1 MKTQV
6 HKPSKASPGR
16 DRLAFLEEAYRQTL
30 ESLEMAASLGIPEGV
45 KPLGTVTQI
54 LDETALRLRKL
65 LKFKAVA
72 FFLVRE
78 PGGDFYLARCSP
90 PGRARQMEEEMR
102 LLVESGS
109 AAWALQR
116 KRPVFT
122 SPGNMEGQLLMHSMA
137 TASRIRGMF
146 LGWLG
151 QDIKSISD
159 TSLTLLTIL
168 LRGSTSLLE
177 GVELY
182 GLFRKANSE
191 LKAKVRDLEESQRSL
206 KREIEHRRKVE
217 EQLKHQALHDP
228 LTGLANRTLMRD
240 RIQQA
245 VRRSQRHDAV
255 CYAVAFMDLDKFKL
269 VNDTLGHDA
278 GDKLLVHVGERIIE
292 SVRQLDTVARF
303 GGDEFVIFLEELSS
317 PSEAIRVMKRVR
329 QNLAR
334 PFEIDGHNVT
344 VTGSFGLVFGP
355 VRLSNPDVLIKRAN
369 VAMHMAKEAGRNR
382 IKVFSARLS
391 GKAKLNAALLT
402 GLARAV
408 ASGSTGVLYV
418 PTLSSRDLRLSGFLA
433 VPTWKAKGIGELR
446 DEELVELAAKEG
458 LAWNLWLLTLFK
470 ALDGLKDRL
479 GQAEPSL
486 AVTMKLRQAQ
496 LPPPGLAVLARDVLE
511 RLGQAEL
518 PGFVLRLEIPEDTLV
533 AGGEHLVQE
542 LTRLKGQGVRLSV
555 GDFGERFFSFH
566 GVGPA
571 LFESVSIDSSKLT
584 AQPAKR
590 SKELMGSL
598 MSIAKALDLSVV
610 AEGVDST
617 ETADIIANLNCLGM
631 QGESL
636 LRPLT
641 AEQALRFIRNT
652 NVCAVPPSDTDGTR
666 ES

>member
-1 MKTQV
+1 MKTPA
-6 HKPSKASPGR
+6 HKPSKVSPGR
-16 DRLAFLEEAYRQTL
+16 ERLAFLEEAYRHTL
-30 ESLEMAASLGIPEGV
+30 ESLEMAASLGIPEGI

-54 LDETALRLRKL
+54 LNETSLRVRKL

-78 PGGDFYLARCSP
+78 PSGDFYLARCTP
-90 PGRARQMEEEMR
+90 QGRARQMEEEMR

-122 SPGNMEGQLLMHSMA
+122 SPGTMEGQLLMHSMT

-168 LRGSTSLLE
+168 LRGSASLLE
-177 GVELY
+177 GMELY

-206 KREIEHRRKVE
+206 KREIERRRKVE

-245 VRRSQRHDAV
+245 VRRSQRRDGV

-278 GDKLLVHVGERIIE
+278 GDKLLVRVGERILE

-303 GGDEFVIFLEELSS
+303 GGDEFVIFLEELTS

-329 QNLAR
+329 QGLAR
-334 PFEIDGHNVT
+334 PFEIDSHNVT

-355 VRLSNPDVLIKRAN
+355 VRLSNPDILIKKAN
-369 VAMHMAKEAGRNR
+369 TAMHAAKEAGRNR
-382 IKVFSARLS
+382 IKVFSARMS
-391 GKAKLNAALLT
+391 GRAKMNAALLT
-402 GLARAV
+402 GLSRAV
-408 ASGSTGVLYV
+408 AGRATGVLYV
-418 PTLSSRDLRLSGFLA
+418 PTLSSVDLRLSGFLA
-433 VPTWKAKGIGELR
+433 IPTWRAKGIGELR
-446 DEELVELAAKEG
+446 DEELTELAAKEG
-458 LAWNLWLLTLFK
+458 LAWSLWLLTMTK
-470 ALDGLKDRL
+470 AMDGLKDWL
-479 GQAEPSL
+479 GQHQADM
-486 AVTMKLRQAQ
+486 AVTMRLKQSQ
-496 LPPPGLAVLARDVLE
+496 LPPSGLAHEVLAGLE
-511 RLGQAEL
+511 RAGL
-518 PGFVLRLEIPEDTLV
+518 PGASLRLEIPEDTLV
-533 AGGEHLVQE
+533 SGGEHLVHE
-542 LTRLKGQGVRLSV
+542 LTRLKDRGVRLSV

-566 GVGPA
+566 GVSPS
-571 LFESVSIDSSKLT
+571 LFESVTIDSSKL
-584 AQPAKR
+584 ADQPAKR

-598 MSIAKALDLSVV
+598 VSIAKALDLSVV
-610 AEGVDST
+610 ADGVDNK

-636 LRPLT
+636 SRPLT
-641 AEQALRFIRNT
+641 AEQALKFIKSS
-652 NVCAVPPSDTDGTR
+652 NVCTPQLSADDKPK